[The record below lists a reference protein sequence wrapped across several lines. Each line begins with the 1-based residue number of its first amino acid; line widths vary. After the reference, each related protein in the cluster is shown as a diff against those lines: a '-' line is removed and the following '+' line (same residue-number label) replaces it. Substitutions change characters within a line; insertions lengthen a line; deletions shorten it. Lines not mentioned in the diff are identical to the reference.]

1 MQQFEGL
8 IRFMVARNIV
18 VEATLHKP
26 VYGEVE
32 IVERKGIGHPDTVCD
47 GIAEEVSVALCEQY
61 VKQTGSIL
69 HHNTDKVLLNAGS
82 AEAWFGGGKITKPI
96 NIVLSGNAT
105 FKTDSHEIDV
115 PIIAEAAARKFIKE
129 NLRYIDPQGIEL
141 ECRIARGSTDLVE
154 IYKRKGHK
162 SSNDTSF
169 GCGYAPYSPLEKKVL
184 QIERH
189 LNSAEFKK
197 RVPASGEDIKVM
209 GLRKGGALKVTIA
222 QAVVSKH
229 VSGIAEYKEV
239 MAKVG
244 EEAQKVIGGD
254 GTEIYVNTGD
264 DFDKPSVFI
273 TATGTSAENGDP
285 GEVGRGNRVNGL
297 ITPFKPMSLEAAAGK
312 NPVTH
317 IGKIYN
323 VAALDYAQG
332 IVKEFPEV
340 EFCEVYLLSQIGKP
354 VDQPKMANV
363 QLRTKDGGKGRE
375 FEALQ
380 KKVAAYVDHRLE
392 NIKEM
397 TDLIVQRKRHVY

>member
-1 MQQFEGL
+1 M
-8 IRFMVARNIV
+8 RNII

-32 IVERKGIGHPDTVCD
+32 IVERKGIGHPDTICD
-47 GIAEEVSVALCEQY
+47 GIAEEVSIALCEEY
-61 VKQTGSIL
+61 VAQTGQIL

-105 FKTDSHEIDV
+105 YKTDKHTIDV
-115 PIIAEAAARKFIKE
+115 PIVAERAAKKFIKD
-129 NLRYIDPQGIEL
+129 NLRYMDPQETEF
-141 ECRIARGSTDLVE
+141 ECRIAPGSVDLEE
-154 IYKRKGHK
+154 IFKRKGHK

-169 GCGYAPYSPLEKKVL
+169 GCGYAPYSPLERKVL
-184 QIERH
+184 EIERH
-189 LNSAEFKK
+189 LNGREFKD

-209 GLRKGGALKVTIA
+209 GLRADGKLKVTIA
-222 QAVVSKH
+222 CAMVSKH
-229 VSGIAEYKEV
+229 ISGIGEYKENI
-239 MAKVG
+239 AKIR
-244 EEAQKVIGGD
+244 EEAQKSIGGD
-254 GTEIYVNTGD
+254 GTDISVNIGD
-264 DFDKPSVFI
+264 DYEKPSVYI

-323 VAALDYAQG
+323 VAAMDYAHC
-332 IVKEFPEV
+332 IVKEFPQV

-354 VDQPKMANV
+354 VDQPKMASI
-363 QLRTKDGGKGRE
+363 QIRTKDGGKGPE
-375 FEALQ
+375 FEALK
-380 KKVAAYVDHRLE
+380 KKVGDYADHRLE

-397 TDLIVQRKRHVY
+397 TDLIIQRKRHVY